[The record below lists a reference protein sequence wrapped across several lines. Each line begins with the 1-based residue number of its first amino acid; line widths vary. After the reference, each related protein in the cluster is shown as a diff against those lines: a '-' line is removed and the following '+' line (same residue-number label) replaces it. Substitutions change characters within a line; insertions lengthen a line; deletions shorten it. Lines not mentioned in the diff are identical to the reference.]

1 MTDDDKR
8 LDVFGSIDID
18 KIQEEIRRDLEKT
31 ESIHNT
37 ADVSHHP
44 EESDI
49 IDIPVYSG
57 ASLSEETPAPPEIF
71 STHNEWLKADIEDD
85 RDMSDGVTGGFYR
98 ETIKNAKEKR
108 NTGKWI
114 KKAVAIFLAVT
125 IGMGSLGFG
134 IGAGFGYFNR
144 SEAAQTPDTYDDSA
158 GVTLTSVGYTFENIV
173 EETEVGTLADIV
185 EFLKPSVVGITSH
198 VEFGQ
203 FSDIRNGSGLIF
215 AENDERIFIVTNY
228 YVVQG
233 GGNQF
238 AVSISGSEPLI
249 GRPAGVDNTANVA
262 VLSVEKSQL
271 IAAGIDTI
279 VIATFGDSDQMRV
292 GDTVL
297 AIGNA
302 MGYGNAVTRGVISS
316 AEQTVVLPAGGHT
329 LPLLQTDAAINYG
342 NSGGPLINTRGEVIG
357 INFDRASSMIFGM
370 TNVEGMGF
378 SISSN
383 IIAPIL
389 DDLVNGRRPALGIR
403 GGTIT
408 EENATRL
415 GIPAI
420 GVYVSE
426 VMPGRAAD
434 RGGMMDSDV
443 ITGFNGMHVFNWQ
456 DLVYAIRSS
465 RIGEEVE
472 VRVLRYGTTAITL
485 YLELDVMIV
494 DNF

>member
-1 MTDDDKR
+1 MTDENKK

-18 KIQEEIRRDLEKT
+18 KIQEEIKRDLEKT
-31 ESIHNT
+31 ESIRGT
-37 ADVSHHP
+37 VDVFHRP
-44 EESDI
+44 EESHTVS
-49 IDIPVYSG
+49 IPVYS
-57 ASLSEETPAPPEIF
+57 EEPFTEEIPETPEIF
-71 STHNEWLKADIEDD
+71 STHDEWLKTYITDDQDI
-85 RDMSDGVTGGFYR
+85 SDGVTGGFYR
-98 ETIKNAKEKR
+98 ETIKNTEEKR
-108 NTGKWI
+108 NVGKWF
-114 KKAVAIFLAVT
+114 KKAVAVFFAVT
-125 IGMGSLGFG
+125 VGMGFLGFG

-144 SEAAQTPDTYDDSA
+144 PETAQAPDTYDSTA
-158 GVTLTSVGYTFENIV
+158 GATLTSIGYTFENIV
-173 EETEVGTLADIV
+173 DETEVGTLADIV
-185 EFLKPSVVGITSH
+185 EFLKPSVVGITSY
-198 VEFGQ
+198 VDFGQ

-233 GGNQF
+233 GGNEF
-238 AVSISGSEPLI
+238 VVSISGSEPLI

-271 IAAGIDTI
+271 ISAGIDTI

-357 INFDRASSMIFGM
+357 INFDRASSLIFGM

-403 GGTIT
+403 GGTIS
-408 EENATRL
+408 EEIAARL

-443 ITGFNGMHVFNWQ
+443 ITGFNGLHVFNWQ

-465 RIGEEVE
+465 RIGEAVE

-485 YLELDVMIV
+485 YLELDVLIV
-494 DNF
+494 ENF

>member
-1 MTDDDKR
+1 MTDENKKY
-8 LDVFGSIDID
+8 DVFGSIDID
-18 KIQEEIRRDLEKT
+18 KIQEEISRDLE
-31 ESIHNT
+31 NT
-37 ADVSHHP
+37 KPFHETVDIFHRP
-44 EESDI
+44 EESRTT
-49 IDIPVYSG
+49 DIPVY
-57 ASLSEETPAPPEIF
+57 ASEPLLEETHETPDIF
-71 STHNEWLKADIEDD
+71 STHNEWLKADIVDEQDL
-85 RDMSDGVTGGFYR
+85 SDGVTGGFYR
-98 ETIKNAKEKR
+98 ETIKNTREKR
-108 NTGKWI
+108 NLGKWF
-114 KKAVAIFLAVT
+114 KKAVAVFLAVT

-134 IGAGFGYFNR
+134 LGAGFGYFNR
-144 SEAAQTPDTYDDSA
+144 PEAGQMLDTYDTTT

-173 EETEVGTLADIV
+173 DETEVGTLADIV

-238 AVSISGSEPLI
+238 AISISGSEPLI

-262 VLSVEKSQL
+262 VLSVEKAEL

-316 AEQTVVLPAGGHT
+316 AEQTVILPTGGHT

-357 INFDRASSMIFGM
+357 INFDRASSLIFGM

-403 GGTIT
+403 GQTIT
-408 EENATRL
+408 EENAARL

-434 RGGMMDSDV
+434 RGGMMDADV
-443 ITGFNGMHVFNWQ
+443 ITGFNGLHVFHWQ

-485 YLELDVMIV
+485 HLVLDVMV
-494 DNF
+494 VENF